1 MIIKVLLKWS
11 HFTLESSKGLCF
23 KDGVQDGCHNFSY
36 SPFYELMMQLK
47 YGVFPLSFQVYTPR
61 SLVALAVKEVAKVYR
76 FYDQDAF
83 SFVRNIDY
91 YPLTITDL
99 APPEFHVTDDSKIN
113 LLQEEKMERMLLSAK
128 KFLMKR
134 RRAVNAIFDTIA
146 KMIVNFRNK
155 EEVDELDLKRLRVKT
170 VKYLG
175 IMDLLDSV
183 GIEVEL
189 EDMLEEMISHI
200 QQHRFRA
207 KLLNLFLNQSYL
219 GCGEKV
225 EDVDPTGGSE
235 GDNTKIA
242 GAEEESNKQKGEK
255 KIGDGQVANEM
266 KDKEVVQE
274 DRTENE
280 KVVDTDLV
288 VRDNVDSAEDWI
300 IVESGDI
307 IASAAGHQ
315 EVNGERTEKETEKT
329 DLAFRCEIES
339 TEDTVVRK
347 HVDITD
353 GLKEKVIEGV
363 EKTDLAVKNDN
374 ESVDNEAVSAIESST
389 SYHQKQ
395 EANEEK
401 ETIKSEISSGS
412 SAVKDS
418 ENSAGGTAGIG
429 GCSIDDSS
437 NQQKELN
444 EERAE
449 MEEFIDN
456 KLKSEKEDI
465 KDDHTDNVENTMQAF
480 EIGDIVE
487 PSEDEVKR
495 EDGDIIDDHQGAI
508 NQGKNEEEIEK
519 VEDVKETLCDQ
530 ASTITII
537 ECPIANN
544 ENQDRVGNENSEACR
559 ALEDVIEP
567 AGDGASIADRQNEG
581 SNVIVK
587 NEGEKT
593 ELAVG
598 EIVESAGDCPGDILV
613 NIDNMEKETD
623 KEIKLSEIKVTV
635 EKEETGLA
643 VGNKGCPCGDGVK
656 IGDKPDKDSQEQLG
670 CTDEN
675 RGEVNG
681 EMKLVVKE
689 ERFCINDEK
698 YSVFVLYGMVR
709 CSEE

>member
-1 MIIKVLLKWS
+1 MIIKVLLKRS

-113 LLQEEKMERMLLSAK
+113 LLQEAKMERMLLSAK

-170 VKYLG
+170 VKYLE

-219 GCGEKV
+219 RCGEKV
-225 EDVDPTGGSE
+225 EDVEPVEDSQ
-235 GDNTKIA
+235 GDDMKTA
-242 GAEEESNKQKGEK
+242 DEESDNQKGEE
-255 KIGDGQVANEM
+255 KIGDGLLANER
-266 KDKEVVQE
+266 KHKEVVHK

-288 VRDNVDSAEDWI
+288 VRDNVDSTEDWI
-300 IVESGDI
+300 IIESADI
-307 IASAAGHQ
+307 IACAANHQ
-315 EVNGERTEKETEKT
+315 EEVNEERTEKETEKT
-329 DLAFRCEIES
+329 DFAFRCEIES
-339 TEDTVVRK
+339 PEDRVIRD
-347 HVDITD
+347 HGGITD
-353 GLKEKVIEGV
+353 DIMGKVIEEV
-363 EKTDLAVKNDN
+363 EKTDLTEKNDI
-374 ESVDNEAVSAIESST
+374 ETVDNKAVSVTESST
-389 SYHQKQ
+389 AYHQK
-395 EANEEK
+395 EKVNEEK
-401 ETIKSEISSGS
+401 ETITNEINNGS
-412 SAVKDS
+412 PAKEDS

-429 GCSIDDSS
+429 GCSIEDSFD
-437 NQQKELN
+437 QQKELN
-444 EERAE
+444 EERVA
-449 MEEFIDN
+449 MEEVIED

-465 KDDHTDNVENTMQAF
+465 KDDHTDNVENTTQAF
-480 EIGDIVE
+480 EIGDNVE

-495 EDGDIIDDHQGAI
+495 EDGDIIDDHKGTI
-508 NQGKNEEEIEK
+508 NQGKNEEEKIEK

-530 ASTITII
+530 ASTITVI

-567 AGDGASIADRQNEG
+567 AGDGASIADQQNEG
-581 SNVIVK
+581 GNVIVK

-613 NIDNMEKETD
+613 NIDNMEKESE
-623 KEIKLSEIKVTV
+623 KEIEFSEIKVTV

-656 IGDKPDKDSQEQLG
+656 VEDKPNKDSQEQLG

-675 RGEVNG
+675 NEVNG
-681 EMKLVVKE
+681 EMKLVVKD
-689 ERFCINDEK
+689 ERFCIHDEK
-698 YSVFVLYGMVR
+698 YGVFVLYGMVR
-709 CSEE
+709 CS